1 RKTRNKMG
9 EGENNDPKDV
19 QSKENAKMQLKRN
32 IGYFDGVSFIIGS
45 IVGAGIFVSPTGVL
59 KHSLLN
65 VGVALTIWT
74 ASGLVS
80 LMGALCYA
88 ELGTALPFSGGE
100 YSHIKR
106 GLGSLPAFM
115 FIWTSTFTKPASNAA
130 RALLFAEYATQP
142 FYGICPAPDVL
153 KKCLAL
159 AVLWS
164 LGILNGLSVKMA
176 AWVQTVFTLLKMM
189 ALSVIAVGGIVVL
202 VARQKE
208 SLARFEDMF
217 GSEIPNASEV
227 AEAFFQGLYAY
238 GGWWSLNYMA
248 EEMKSPSRNI
258 PLTVMTAVP
267 AVIVFYLLVNVSYL
281 TVLTPKE
288 IVSSV
293 AVAVTW
299 ADRVIPSVA
308 WIIPLSV
315 AVSIFG
321 ALNSSMFALGRLS
334 YAGSQSGHLPVLISM
349 LNVHSCTP
357 APAMIFSTTIASIF
371 IIPSDLITL
380 TNYFGFSAWLM
391 IGLTCASLIVLRYR
405 EPHLHR
411 PYKVFLPVPFVMVA
425 MSFFLVLAPIVWS
438 PNMQY
443 VYAFLFMLGSVIV
456 YLPFIHFKLHFAF
469 LDKITCHLQL
479 LLEVCPA
486 DESAK
491 GKCE

>member
-1 RKTRNKMG
+1 KEKKKKMG
-9 EGENNDPKDV
+9 KGKSIDPTDV
-19 QSKENAKMQLKRN
+19 KRKENAKMQLKRN

-65 VGVALTIWT
+65 VGIALTIWT

-80 LMGALCYA
+80 LMGSLCYA

-106 GLGSLPAFM
+106 GLGSLPAFV

-142 FYGICPAPDVL
+142 FYGICPAPEAL

-164 LGILNGLSVKMA
+164 LGILNGRSVKMS

-189 ALSVIAVGGIVVL
+189 ALSVIAVGGIVL
-202 VARQKE
+202 LAGGRKE
-208 SLARFEDMF
+208 SLTRFEDAF
-217 GSEIPNASEV
+217 SSEIPNASQI

-248 EEMKSPSRNI
+248 EEMKNPSRNI

-267 AVIVFYLLVNVSYL
+267 AVIIFYLLVNISYL

-321 ALNSSMFALGRLS
+321 ALNSSMFTLGRLS

-349 LNVHSCTP
+349 LNVHTCTP

-405 EPHLHR
+405 EPHLPR

-438 PNMQY
+438 PNLQY
-443 VYAFLFMLGSVIV
+443 VYAFLFMLGSLIV

-469 LDKITCHLQL
+469 FDKITCHLQL
-479 LLEVCPA
+479 LLEVSPA
-486 DESAK
+486 DGSAES
-491 GKCE
+491 KCE

>member
-1 RKTRNKMG
+1 KKTPEKMEKG
-9 EGENNDPKDV
+9 ENDPKDV
-19 QSKENAKMQLKRN
+19 QRKEKAKMQLKRN
-32 IGYFDGVSFIIGS
+32 IGYFDGVSFIVGS

-65 VGVALTIWT
+65 VGIALTIWT

-106 GLGSLPAFM
+106 GLGSLPAFV

-176 AWVQTVFTLLKMM
+176 AWVQTIFTLLKMM
-189 ALSVIAVGGIVVL
+189 ALSVIAVGGIVFL

-217 GSEIPNASEV
+217 GSEIPNASQV

-267 AVIVFYLLVNVSYL
+267 AVIVFYLLVNISYL

-438 PNMQY
+438 PNLQY

>member
-1 RKTRNKMG
+1 KNRKKMG
-9 EGENNDPKDV
+9 KGENNDPKDF
-19 QSKENAKMQLKRN
+19 QRKEKAKIQLKRN

-65 VGVALTIWT
+65 VGVALIIWT

-106 GLGSLPAFM
+106 GLGSLPAFV

-142 FYGICPAPDVL
+142 FYGICPAPEAL

-189 ALSVIAVGGIVVL
+189 ALSVIAVGGIVL
-202 VARQKE
+202 LIARQKE

-217 GSEIPNASEV
+217 GSEIPNASQV

-248 EEMKSPSRNI
+248 EEIKSPSRNI

-267 AVIVFYLLVNVSYL
+267 AVIVFYLLVNISYL

-288 IVSSV
+288 VVSSV

-321 ALNSSMFALGRLS
+321 ALNSSMFTLGRLS

-380 TNYFGFSAWLM
+380 TNYFGFATWLM
-391 IGLTCASLIVLRYR
+391 IGLTCASLIVLRYQ

-438 PNMQY
+438 PNLQY
-443 VYAFLFMLGSVIV
+443 VYAFLFMLGSLIV
-456 YLPFIHFKLHFAF
+456 YLPFVHFKLHFAF

-486 DESAK
+486 DGSAE

>member
-1 RKTRNKMG
+1 MG
-9 EGENNDPKDV
+9 KGKSDHPKDV
-19 QSKENAKMQLKRN
+19 KRKEKAKMQLKRN

-80 LMGALCYA
+80 LMGSLCYA

-115 FIWTSTFTKPASNAA
+115 FIWTSMFTKPASNAA

-142 FYGICPAPDVL
+142 FYGVCPAPQVL

-159 AVLWS
+159 AALWS
-164 LGILNGLSVKMA
+164 LGILNGCSVRMA
-176 AWVQTVFTLLKMM
+176 AWVQTVFTVLKMM
-189 ALSVIAVGGIVVL
+189 ALSVIAIGGLVL
-202 VARQKE
+202 LLGGRKE
-208 SLARFEDMF
+208 HLARFEDAF
-217 GSEIPNASEV
+217 SSEIPNASQI

-248 EEMKSPSRNI
+248 EEMKNPSRNI

-334 YAGSQSGHLPVLISM
+334 YAGSQSGHLPILISM

-357 APAMIFSTTIASIF
+357 APAMIFSTAIASIF
-371 IIPSDLITL
+371 IIPSDLIML

-405 EPHLHR
+405 EPNLHR
-411 PYKVFLPVPFVMVA
+411 PYKVFLPVPFMMVA
-425 MSFFLVLAPIVWS
+425 MSFFLVLAPMVWS
-438 PNMQY
+438 PKLHY
-443 VYAFLFMLGSVIV
+443 VYAFLFMLGSLIV
-456 YLPFIHFKLHFAF
+456 YLPFIYFKLHFAF
-469 LDKITCHLQL
+469 VDKITCYLQL
-479 LLEVCPA
+479 LLEVSPA
-486 DESAK
+486 DGSADSK
-491 GKCE
+491 YE

>member
-1 RKTRNKMG
+1 KKQKKMG
-9 EGENNDPKDV
+9 KGENNDLKDV
-19 QSKENAKMQLKRN
+19 QRKAKMQLKRN

-106 GLGSLPAFM
+106 GLGSLPAFV

-130 RALLFAEYATQP
+130 RALLFAEYASQP
-142 FYGICPAPDVL
+142 FYGICPAPEVL

-176 AWVQTVFTLLKMM
+176 TWVQTVFTLLKMM
-189 ALSVIAVGGIVVL
+189 ALSVIAVGGIVL
-202 VARQKE
+202 LIARQKE

-217 GSEIPNASEV
+217 SSEIPSASQV

-267 AVIVFYLLVNVSYL
+267 AVIVFYLLVNISYL

-315 AVSIFG
+315 AISIFG
-321 ALNSSMFALGRLS
+321 ALNSSMFTLGRLS

-357 APAMIFSTTIASIF
+357 APAMIFSTTVASIF

-380 TNYFGFSAWLM
+380 TNYFGFSTWLM

-438 PNMQY
+438 PNLQY
-443 VYAFLFMLGSVIV
+443 VYAFLFMLGSLIV
-456 YLPFIHFKLHFAF
+456 YLPFIYFKLHFAF

-479 LLEVCPA
+479 LLEVSPA
-486 DESAK
+486 EGSAE

>member
-1 RKTRNKMG
+1 KKYRKKMG
-9 EGENNDPKDV
+9 KGGNNDPKVV
-19 QSKENAKMQLKRN
+19 QRKEKAETQLKRN

-65 VGVALTIWT
+65 VGVALTIWA

-106 GLGSLPAFM
+106 GLGSLPAFA

-130 RALLFAEYATQP
+130 RALLFAEYATRP

-159 AVLWS
+159 AILWS
-164 LGILNGLSVKMA
+164 LGILNGLSVRMA
-176 AWVQTVFTLLKMM
+176 VWVQTVFTLLKMM
-189 ALSVIAVGGIVVL
+189 ALSVIAVGGIVLL

-217 GSEIPNASEV
+217 GSEIPSASQV

-248 EEMKSPSRNI
+248 EEMKHPSRNI

-267 AVIVFYLLVNVSYL
+267 AVIVFYLLVNISYL

-321 ALNSSMFALGRLS
+321 ALNSSMFTLGRLN

-357 APAMIFSTTIASIF
+357 VPAMIFSTTIASIF

-380 TNYFGFSAWLM
+380 TNYFGFSTWLM

-411 PYKVFLPVPFVMVA
+411 PYKVFLPVPFIMVV

-438 PNMQY
+438 PNLQY
-443 VYAFLFMLGSVIV
+443 IYAFLFMLGSLIV
-456 YLPFIHFKLHFAF
+456 YLPFIHFKFHFAF

-486 DESAK
+486 DGSDE

>member
-1 RKTRNKMG
+1 MG
-9 EGENNDPKDV
+9 KDKSNDLKV
-19 QSKENAKMQLKRN
+19 VRSKEKAKIRLKRN
-32 IGYFDGVSFIIGS
+32 IGYFDGVSFIVGS

-88 ELGTALPFSGGE
+88 ELGTTLPFSGGE

-142 FYGICPAPDVL
+142 FYGICPAPEVL

-159 AVLWS
+159 VVLWS
-164 LGILNGLSVKMA
+164 LGILNGRSVKMA

-189 ALSVIAVGGIVVL
+189 ALSVIAVGGIVL
-202 VARQKE
+202 LAGGKKE
-208 SLARFEDMF
+208 NLMRFEDPF
-217 GSEIPNASEV
+217 GSEIPSASQV

-248 EEMKSPSRNI
+248 EEMKNPSRNI

-267 AVIVFYLLVNVSYL
+267 SVIVFYLLVNISYL

-321 ALNSSMFALGRLS
+321 ALNSSMFTLGRLS

-349 LNVHSCTP
+349 LNVHTCTP
-357 APAMIFSTTIASIF
+357 APAIIFSTTIASIF

-438 PNMQY
+438 PNLQY
-443 VYAFLFMLGSVIV
+443 VYAFLFMLGSLIV

-486 DESAK
+486 DGCDE
-491 GKCE
+491 GKHE

>member
-1 RKTRNKMG
+1 KKMG
-9 EGENNDPKDV
+9 KGENNDPKDV
-19 QSKENAKMQLKRN
+19 QRKEKAKMQLKRN

-106 GLGSLPAFM
+106 GLGSLPAFV

-189 ALSVIAVGGIVVL
+189 ALSVIAVGGIVLL

-217 GSEIPNASEV
+217 GSEIPNASQV

-267 AVIVFYLLVNVSYL
+267 AVIVFYLLVNISYL

-321 ALNSSMFALGRLS
+321 ALNSSIFTLGRLS

-438 PNMQY
+438 PNLQY

>member
-1 RKTRNKMG
+1 KKTRKKMG
-9 EGENNDPKDV
+9 EGENNEPKEV
-19 QSKENAKMQLKRN
+19 QRKEKAKIQLKRN

-106 GLGSLPAFM
+106 GLGSLPAFV
-115 FIWTSTFTKPASNAA
+115 FIWTSMFTKPASNAA

-142 FYGICPAPDVL
+142 FYGICPAPEVM

-189 ALSVIAVGGIVVL
+189 ALSVIAVGGIALL
-202 VARQKE
+202 VARQEE

-217 GSEIPNASEV
+217 GSEIPNASQV

-267 AVIVFYLLVNVSYL
+267 AVIVFYLLVNISYL

-288 IVSSV
+288 IISSV

-321 ALNSSMFALGRLS
+321 ALNSSMCTLGRLN

-349 LNVHSCTP
+349 LNVHSCAP
-357 APAMIFSTTIASIF
+357 APAMIFSTIIASIF

-380 TNYFGFSAWLM
+380 MNYFGFSAWFM

-411 PYKVFLPVPFVMVA
+411 PYKVFLPVPFMMVA
-425 MSFFLVLAPIVWS
+425 MCFFLVLAPIVWS
-438 PNMQY
+438 PNLR
-443 VYAFLFMLGSVIV
+443 YAYSFLFMLGSLVV
-456 YLPFIHFKLHFAF
+456 YLPFIHFKLRFPF

-479 LLEVCPA
+479 LLEVCPP
-486 DESAK
+486 DGSAE

>member
-1 RKTRNKMG
+1 KKPKKMG
-9 EGENNDPKDV
+9 KGENNDLKDV
-19 QSKENAKMQLKRN
+19 QRKGKAKMQLKRN

-65 VGVALTIWT
+65 VGVSLTIWT

-106 GLGSLPAFM
+106 GLGSLPAFV

-142 FYGICPAPDVL
+142 FYGICPAPEVL

-189 ALSVIAVGGIVVL
+189 ALSVIAIGGIVLL

-217 GSEIPNASEV
+217 SSEIPNASQV

-267 AVIVFYLLVNVSYL
+267 AVIVFYLLVNISYL

-321 ALNSSMFALGRLS
+321 ALNSSMFTLGRLS

-380 TNYFGFSAWLM
+380 TNYFGFSTWLM

-438 PNMQY
+438 PNLQY
-443 VYAFLFMLGSVIV
+443 VYAFLFMLGSLVV
-456 YLPFIHFKLHFAF
+456 YLPFVHFKLHFAF

-479 LLEVCPA
+479 LLEVSPA
-486 DESAK
+486 DGSAE

>member
-1 RKTRNKMG
+1 EKNQKKMG
-9 EGENNDPKDV
+9 KGENNDPKDV
-19 QSKENAKMQLKRN
+19 QRKEKAKMQLKRS

-65 VGVALTIWT
+65 VGVALTIWA

-106 GLGSLPAFM
+106 GLGSLPAFV

-159 AVLWS
+159 ALLWS

-189 ALSVIAVGGIVVL
+189 ALSVIAVGGIVLL

-217 GSEIPNASEV
+217 GSEIPNASQV

-248 EEMKSPSRNI
+248 EEMKRPSRNI
-258 PLTVMTAVP
+258 PLTVMTAIP
-267 AVIVFYLLVNVSYL
+267 AVIVFYLLVNISYL

-308 WIIPLSV
+308 WIVPLSV

-321 ALNSSMFALGRLS
+321 ALNSSVFALGRLS

-380 TNYFGFSAWLM
+380 TNYFGFSTWLM

-438 PNMQY
+438 PNLQY
-443 VYAFLFMLGSVIV
+443 VYAFLFMLGSLIV
-456 YLPFIHFKLHFAF
+456 YLPFIHFKLRFAF

>member
-1 RKTRNKMG
+1 NTQKTMG
-9 EGENNDPKDV
+9 RGESNDPQDV
-19 QSKENAKMQLKRN
+19 KRQEKAKMQLKRN
-32 IGYFDGVSFIIGS
+32 IGYFDGVSFIVGS
-45 IVGAGIFVSPTGVL
+45 IVGAGIFVSPMGVL

-65 VGVALTIWT
+65 VGVALMIWT
-74 ASGLVS
+74 VSGLIS

-106 GLGSLPAFM
+106 GLGSVPAFM

-142 FYGICPAPDVL
+142 FYGICPAPEAL

-164 LGILNGLSVKMA
+164 LGILNGRSVKMA

-189 ALSVIAVGGIVVL
+189 ALSVIAISGIVLL
-202 VARQKE
+202 VGRRKE
-208 SLARFEDMF
+208 SLARFEDAF
-217 GSEIPNASEV
+217 SSEIPNASQV

-248 EEMKSPSRNI
+248 EEIKNPSRNI

-267 AVIVFYLLVNVSYL
+267 AVIVFYLLVNISYL

-308 WIIPLSV
+308 WIIPVSV

-321 ALNSSMFALGRLS
+321 ALNSSMFTLGRLS

-349 LNVHSCTP
+349 LNIHSSTP
-357 APAMIFSTTIASIF
+357 APAMIFSTAIASIF

-391 IGLTCASLIVLRYR
+391 VGLTCASLIVLRYR

-411 PYKVFLPVPFVMVA
+411 PYKVFLPVPFVMLAV
-425 MSFFLVLAPIVWS
+425 SFFLVLAPIVWS
-438 PNMQY
+438 PNLQY
-443 VYAFLFMLGSVIV
+443 VYAFLFMLGSLIV
-456 YLPFIHFKLHFAF
+456 YLPFIHFRLHFAF
-469 LDKITCHLQL
+469 FDKITCHLQL

-486 DESAK
+486 DGSAE

>member
-1 RKTRNKMG
+1 MG
-9 EGENNDPKDV
+9 REKSSDPKDV
-19 QSKENAKMQLKRN
+19 KRKEKTKMQLKRR

-80 LMGALCYA
+80 LMGSLCYA

-100 YSHIKR
+100 YNHIKR
-106 GLGSLPAFM
+106 GLGSIPAFV

-142 FYGICPAPDVL
+142 FYGICPAPEVL

-159 AVLWS
+159 ALLWS
-164 LGILNGLSVKMA
+164 LGILNGRSVKVA

-189 ALSVIAVGGIVVL
+189 ALSVIAVGGVVL
-202 VARQKE
+202 LVGGRKE
-208 SLARFEDMF
+208 NLARFEDMF
-217 GSEIPNASEV
+217 GSEMPNASQI

-248 EEMKSPSRNI
+248 EEMKNPSRNI

-267 AVIVFYLLVNVSYL
+267 AVIVFYLLVNISYL

-321 ALNSSMFALGRLS
+321 ALNSSVFTLGRLS

-349 LNVHSCTP
+349 LNVHTCTP
-357 APAMIFSTTIASIF
+357 APAMIFSTIIASIF
-371 IIPSDLITL
+371 IIPSDLIML

-405 EPHLHR
+405 EPNLHR
-411 PYKVFLPVPFVMVA
+411 PYKVFLPVPFLMVA

-443 VYAFLFMLGSVIV
+443 LYAFFFMLGSLIV
-456 YLPFIHFKLHFAF
+456 YFPFVHFKLHFAF
-469 LDKITCHLQL
+469 LDKITCYLQL
-479 LLEVCPA
+479 LLEVSPA
-486 DESAK
+486 EGSDETK
-491 GKCE
+491 YE

>member
-1 RKTRNKMG
+1 RTQEKMG
-9 EGENNDPKDV
+9 KQESNNPKDV
-19 QSKENAKMQLKRN
+19 KRKQKAKMQLRRN
-32 IGYFDGVSFIIGS
+32 IGYFDGVSFIIGT

-65 VGVALTIWT
+65 VGVALMIWT

-80 LMGALCYA
+80 LMGSLCYA

-106 GLGSLPAFM
+106 GLGSLPAFV

-130 RALLFAEYATQP
+130 RALLFAEYATRP
-142 FYGICPAPDVL
+142 FYGVCPAPDVL

-164 LGILNGLSVKMA
+164 LGILNGRSVKMA

-189 ALSVIAVGGIVVL
+189 ALSVIAVGGIVLL
-202 VARQKE
+202 VGGRKE
-208 SLARFEDMF
+208 SLARFEDAF
-217 GSEIPNASEV
+217 SSEIPNASQV

-248 EEMKSPSRNI
+248 EEMKNPSRNI

-321 ALNSSMFALGRLS
+321 ALNSSMFTLGRLS

-357 APAMIFSTTIASIF
+357 APAMIFSTMIASIF
-371 IIPSDLITL
+371 IIPSDLIML
-380 TNYFGFSAWLM
+380 MNYFGFSGWLM
-391 IGLTCASLIVLRYR
+391 IGLTCTSLIVLRYR

-425 MSFFLVLAPIVWS
+425 MSSFLVVAPIVWS

-443 VYAFLFMLGSVIV
+443 VYASLFMLASLLV
-456 YLPFIHFKLHFAF
+456 YFPFVYFKLHFAF
-469 LDKITCHLQL
+469 LDKITCQLQL
-479 LLEVCPA
+479 LLEVSPA
-486 DESAK
+486 DGSAES
-491 GKCE
+491 KCE

>member
-1 RKTRNKMG
+1 RKTRKKMG
-9 EGENNDPKDV
+9 KEVNNDPNDV
-19 QSKENAKMQLKRN
+19 QRKEKAKMQLKRN

-106 GLGSLPAFM
+106 GLGSLPAFV

-189 ALSVIAVGGIVVL
+189 ALSVIAVGGIVL
-202 VARQKE
+202 LIARQKE

-217 GSEIPNASEV
+217 SSEIPNASQV

-248 EEMKSPSRNI
+248 EEIKSPSRNI

-321 ALNSSMFALGRLS
+321 ALNSSMFTLGRLS

-438 PNMQY
+438 PNLQY

-456 YLPFIHFKLHFAF
+456 YLPFIHVKLHFAF

-486 DESAK
+486 DESAT

>member
-1 RKTRNKMG
+1 EKKQKKMG
-9 EGENNDPKDV
+9 KGENNDPKDV
-19 QSKENAKMQLKRN
+19 QRKEKAKMQLKRN
-32 IGYFDGVSFIIGS
+32 IGYFDGVSFIVGS

-65 VGVALTIWT
+65 VGVALMIWT

-106 GLGSLPAFM
+106 GLGSLPAFV

-189 ALSVIAVGGIVVL
+189 ALSVIAVGGIVLL

-217 GSEIPNASEV
+217 GSEIPNASQV

-258 PLTVMTAVP
+258 PLTVMTAIP
-267 AVIVFYLLVNVSYL
+267 AVIVFYLLVNISYL

-321 ALNSSMFALGRLS
+321 ALNSSMFTLGRLT
-334 YAGSQSGHLPVLISM
+334 YAGSQSGHLPLLISM

-391 IGLTCASLIVLRYR
+391 IGLTCTSLIVLRYR

-411 PYKVFLPVPFVMVA
+411 PYKVFLGVPFMMVA

-438 PNMQY
+438 PNLQY
-443 VYAFLFMLGSVIV
+443 VYAFLFMLGSLIV
-456 YLPFIHFKLHFAF
+456 YLTFIHFKLHFAF

-486 DESAK
+486 DASAES
-491 GKCE
+491 KCE

>member
-1 RKTRNKMG
+1 MG
-9 EGENNDPKDV
+9 KGENNEPKDV
-19 QSKENAKMQLKRN
+19 QRKENTKMQLERN
-32 IGYFDGVSFIIGS
+32 IGYFDGVSFIVGS

-65 VGVALTIWT
+65 VGVALTIWA

-88 ELGTALPFSGGE
+88 ELGAALPFSGGE

-106 GLGSLPAFM
+106 GLGSLPAFI

-142 FYGICPAPDVL
+142 FYGICPVPEVL

-176 AWVQTVFTLLKMM
+176 AWVQTVFTLLKVM
-189 ALSVIAVGGIVVL
+189 ALSVIAVGGIVLL
-202 VARQKE
+202 VARQRE
-208 SLARFEDMF
+208 TLARFEDMF
-217 GSEIPNASEV
+217 GSEIPNAAQI

-248 EEMKSPSRNI
+248 EEMKRPSRNI

-267 AVIVFYLLVNVSYL
+267 AVIVFYLLVNISYL

-308 WIIPLSV
+308 WIIPVSV

-321 ALNSSMFALGRLS
+321 ALNSSMFTLGRLS
-334 YAGSQSGHLPVLISM
+334 YAGSQSGHLPALISM

-357 APAMIFSTTIASIF
+357 APAMIFSTIIASIF

-438 PNMQY
+438 PNLQY
-443 VYAFLFMLGSVIV
+443 VYAFLFMLGSLIV

-486 DESAK
+486 DGSAE

>member
-1 RKTRNKMG
+1 MEK
-9 EGENNDPKDV
+9 GENNDPKDV
-19 QSKENAKMQLKRN
+19 QRKEKAKMQLKRN
-32 IGYFDGVSFIIGS
+32 IGYFDGVSFIVGS

-65 VGVALTIWT
+65 VGIALMIWT

-106 GLGSLPAFM
+106 GLGSLPAFV

-176 AWVQTVFTLLKMM
+176 AWVQTIFTLLKMM
-189 ALSVIAVGGIVVL
+189 ALSVIAVGGIVFL
-202 VARQKE
+202 AARQKE

-217 GSEIPNASEV
+217 GSEIPNASQV

-267 AVIVFYLLVNVSYL
+267 AVIVFYLLVNISYL

-299 ADRVIPSVA
+299 ADRVIPSVS

-438 PNMQY
+438 PNLQY

>member
-1 RKTRNKMG
+1 KKKQKKMG
-9 EGENNDPKDV
+9 KGENNNLKDV
-19 QSKENAKMQLKRN
+19 QREEKAKMHLKRN
-32 IGYFDGVSFIIGS
+32 IGYFDGVSFIVGS

-106 GLGSLPAFM
+106 GLGSLPAFV

-189 ALSVIAVGGIVVL
+189 ALSVIAVGGIVLL

-217 GSEIPNASEV
+217 GSEIPNVSQI

-267 AVIVFYLLVNVSYL
+267 AVIVFYLLVNISYL

-308 WIIPLSV
+308 WIIPLAV

-321 ALNSSMFALGRLS
+321 ALNSSMFTLGRLS

-438 PNMQY
+438 PNLKY
-443 VYAFLFMLGSVIV
+443 VYAFLFMLGSLIV

-486 DESAK
+486 DESAG

>member
-1 RKTRNKMG
+1 EVEKKMG
-9 EGENNDPKDV
+9 KGKSNDLNDV
-19 QSKENAKMQLKRN
+19 KRKENAKIQLKRN
-32 IGYFDGVSFIIGS
+32 MGYFDGVSFIIGS
-45 IVGAGIFVSPTGVL
+45 VVGAGIFVSPTGVL

-80 LMGALCYA
+80 LLGSLCYA
-88 ELGTALPFSGGE
+88 ELGTSLPLSGGE

-106 GLGSLPAFM
+106 GLGSLPAFV
-115 FIWTSTFTKPASNAA
+115 FIWTSMFTKPASNAA
-130 RALLFAEYATQP
+130 RALLFAEYAAQP
-142 FYGICPAPDVL
+142 FYGPCPAPRVL

-159 AVLWS
+159 AILWC
-164 LGILNGLSVKMA
+164 LGVLNGRSVRTA
-176 AWVQTVFTLLKMM
+176 AWVQTVFTLLKVT
-189 ALSVIAVGGIVVL
+189 ALALIAGSGLVLLAGGR
-202 VARQKE
+202 RQ
-208 SLARFEDMF
+208 SLARLEDAF
-217 GSEIPNASEV
+217 SSELPDASQV

-248 EEMKSPSRNI
+248 EEMKNPSRNI
-258 PLTVMTAVP
+258 PLTVMTAIP
-267 AVIVFYLLVNVSYL
+267 AVIVFYLLVNISYL

-308 WIIPLSV
+308 WIIPVSV

-334 YAGSQSGHLPVLISM
+334 YAGSQAGQLPGLISM

-371 IIPSDLITL
+371 IIPSDLLTL

-391 IGLTCASLIVLRYR
+391 IGLTCASLIVLRFR

-411 PYKVFLPVPFVMVA
+411 PYKVFLPIPFVMVA

-438 PNMQY
+438 PNLQY
-443 VYAFLFMLGSVIV
+443 VYTFLFMLASLIV
-456 YLPFIHFKLHFAF
+456 YLPFIHFKMHFAF

-479 LLEVCPA
+479 LLEVSPA
-486 DESAK
+486 DGSAE
-491 GKCE
+491 GNCQ

>member
-1 RKTRNKMG
+1 MG
-9 EGENNDPKDV
+9 RGESNDPQDV
-19 QSKENAKMQLKRN
+19 QRKEKAKMQLKRN

-45 IVGAGIFVSPTGVL
+45 IVGAGIFVSPMGVL

-65 VGVALTIWT
+65 VGIALMIWT
-74 ASGLVS
+74 VSGLIS

-106 GLGSLPAFM
+106 GLGSVPAFM

-142 FYGICPAPDVL
+142 FYGICPAPEAL

-164 LGILNGLSVKMA
+164 LGILNGRSVKMA

-189 ALSVIAVGGIVVL
+189 ALSVIAIGGIVLL
-202 VARQKE
+202 VGRRKE
-208 SLARFEDMF
+208 SLARFEDAF
-217 GSEIPNASEV
+217 SSEIPNASQV

-248 EEMKSPSRNI
+248 EEIKNPSRNI

-267 AVIVFYLLVNVSYL
+267 AVIVFYLLVNISYL

-308 WIIPLSV
+308 WIIPVSV

-321 ALNSSMFALGRLS
+321 ALNSSMFTLGRLS

-349 LNVHSCTP
+349 LNVHSSTP
-357 APAMIFSTTIASIF
+357 APAMIFSTAIASIF

-391 IGLTCASLIVLRYR
+391 VGLTCASLIVLRYR

-411 PYKVFLPVPFVMVA
+411 PYKVFLPVPFVMLAV
-425 MSFFLVLAPIVWS
+425 SSFLVLAPIVWS
-438 PNMQY
+438 PNLQY
-443 VYAFLFMLGSVIV
+443 VYAFLFMLGSLVV
-456 YLPFIHFKLHFAF
+456 YLPFIHFRLHFAF
-469 LDKITCHLQL
+469 FDKITCHLQL

-486 DESAK
+486 DGSAE

>member
-1 RKTRNKMG
+1 MEKG
-9 EGENNDPKDV
+9 ENDPKDV
-19 QSKENAKMQLKRN
+19 QRKEKAKMQLKRN
-32 IGYFDGVSFIIGS
+32 IGYFDGVSFIVGS

-65 VGVALTIWT
+65 VGIALTIWT

-106 GLGSLPAFM
+106 GLGSLPAFV

-176 AWVQTVFTLLKMM
+176 AWVQTIFTLLKMM
-189 ALSVIAVGGIVVL
+189 ALSVIAVGGIVFL

-217 GSEIPNASEV
+217 GSEIPNASQV

-267 AVIVFYLLVNVSYL
+267 AVIVFYLLVNISYL

-438 PNMQY
+438 PNLQY